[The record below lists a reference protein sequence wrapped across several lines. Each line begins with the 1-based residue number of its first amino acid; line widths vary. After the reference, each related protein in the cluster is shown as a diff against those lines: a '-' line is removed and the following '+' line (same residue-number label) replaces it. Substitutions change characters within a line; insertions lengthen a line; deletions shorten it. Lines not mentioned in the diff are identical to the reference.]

1 MSTSTVQQPRIV
13 STTEW
18 LEHRKKLLE
27 KEKELTRLR
36 DQLSAERRSLPWV
49 KIEKNYVFDG
59 PGGKQSL
66 ADLFDG
72 RSQLIVYH
80 FMFGP
85 EWAEGCPS
93 CSFMVDHI
101 GGALVHLSQRDVSL
115 AVVSRATAAQIEAF
129 KKRMG
134 WNFKWV
140 SSHGNDFNWDF
151 DVSFSPE
158 DMQKGIVY
166 YNYKSQKFPQE
177 WPSDEAPGFSVFYK
191 DSDNTV
197 YHTYSSF
204 GRGGEP
210 AIGTYNFLDL
220 VPKGRNEDGLPFPM
234 AWVRHH
240 DRYDQQPS
248 TQAESNHCK

>member
-1 MSTSTVQQPRIV
+1 MSTTTLEQQRIV
-13 STTEW
+13 STAEW
-18 LEHRKKLLE
+18 LEQRKKLLE
-27 KEKELTRLR
+27 KEKELTRLHDR
-36 DQLSAERRSLPWV
+36 LSAERRSLPWV

-59 PGGKQSL
+59 PDGKQSL

-72 RSQLIVYH
+72 RSQLIIYH

-85 EWAEGCPS
+85 EWKEGCPS
-93 CSFMVDHI
+93 CSFLADHF
-101 GGALVHLSQRDVSL
+101 GGALIHLSQRDVAL
-115 AVVSRATAAQIEAF
+115 AVVSRATVAQIEAF

-140 SSHGNDFNWDF
+140 SSNGNDFNWDF

-158 DMQKGIVY
+158 DMRKGIVQ
-166 YNYKSQKFPQE
+166 YNYKSQKFPEE
-177 WPSDEAPGFSVFYK
+177 WPSDEAPGFSVFYQ
-191 DSDNTV
+191 DSDQMI

-210 AIGTYNFLDL
+210 AIGTYNLLDL
-220 VPKGRNEDGLPFPM
+220 VPKGRNEDGLLFPM

-240 DRYDQQPS
+240 DRYEQQPDHS
-248 TQAESNHCK
+248 VESDHCS